1 MIEFYKSFEG
11 NIRKIEECCPGA
23 WVCVTAP
30 NQDECDRLIRDFS
43 LDPDYIRSSL
53 DEEETSRIETDE
65 GITLIIID
73 IPHVEKNG
81 DSIVYSTLPVG
92 IIVTKSNVITIS
104 LYKNPIISEFEQG
117 VVRGLNTEFK
127 TQFVLRFMLRAAS
140 SYLQYLRQIDRL
152 STHTEQELRRSMNNK
167 DVIKLLD
174 INKSLVYFSTSLK
187 ANEVTL
193 EKMMRGRYI
202 KLYEDDQD
210 LLEDLLIETKQAIEM
225 STIYSNVLAATMDAS
240 SSLISND
247 LNVTMKVLAGITVV
261 VSIPTII
268 SGLYGMNINGG
279 FLPLAQYW
287 WFPCV
292 LSVVIMAGLAY
303 FLHKKNIL

>member
-1 MIEFYKSFEG
+1 MIEYYKSFEG
-11 NIRKIEECCPGA
+11 NIRSIDECCPGA
-23 WVCVTAP
+23 WVCATAP
-30 NQDECDRLIRDFS
+30 TPEECDYLINTFALEPDFV
-43 LDPDYIRSSL
+43 RSPL
-53 DEEETSRIETDE
+53 DEEETSRIENED
-65 GITLIIID
+65 GNTLIIID
-73 IPHVEKNG
+73 IPHVEKNE
-81 DSIVYSTLPVG
+81 DSIVYSTMPVG
-92 IIVTKSNVITIS
+92 LIVTKTNVITVS
-104 LYKNPIISEFEQG
+104 LFKNPLIAEFEQG

-140 SYLQYLRQIDRL
+140 RYLQYLRQIDRL
-152 STHTEQELRRSMNNK
+152 STHTEQELRRSMNSK

-202 KLYEDDQD
+202 KLYEEDQD
-210 LLEDLLIETKQAIEM
+210 LLEDLLIEFKQGIEM
-225 STIYSNVLAATMDAS
+225 TTIYSNVLQATMEAS

-268 SGLYGMNINGG
+268 SGLYGMNIEGG
-279 FLPLAQYW
+279 FMPLSQFW
-287 WFPCV
+287 WFPCI
-292 LSVVIMAGLAY
+292 LSVGLMIALAIY
-303 FLHKKNIL
+303 LHKKNII